1 MKSGFVSV
9 IGRPNVG
16 KSTLVNSF
24 IGRKIAITSDKP
36 QTTRNNIQGIYHDS
50 DYELI
55 FIDTPGIHKPKN
67 KLGRILNAQAYFTIN
82 DADVILLVMDVT
94 ESLGTGDRFVINKLK
109 TIDKP
114 VILILNKIDRIQKEE
129 ILKKIDEYKDL
140 FNFAEI
146 VPVSALK
153 NDNIELLI
161 NIIKK
166 YITDT
171 MKYYDDDQVTDKTK
185 EFIISEYIRE
195 KILDLTNDE
204 VPHLVTCLVESIK
217 DNNYICEIDALIIV
231 ERESL
236 KKIIIGKNGSMIKEI
251 GTRSRIDIEKLV
263 GKKVFLK
270 LFVKVVSNWRDK
282 EKYLIEFGFKGNQ

>member
-1 MKSGFVSV
+1 MKSGFISV

-24 IGRKIAITSDKP
+24 IGKHIAITSDKP
-36 QTTRNNIQGIYHDS
+36 QTTRNNIQGIYHDP

-67 KLGRILNAQAYFTIN
+67 KLGRILNSQAYFTIS
-82 DADVILLVMDVT
+82 DADVVLLVMDVT
-94 ESLGTGDRFVINKLK
+94 ERLGTGDRFVIDKLK

-114 VILILNKIDRIQKEE
+114 VILILNKIDKIPKEE

-140 FNFAEI
+140 FDFNEI

-153 NDNIELLI
+153 HDNLDRLLST
-161 NIIKK
+161 IKK
-166 YITDT
+166 YINDS
-171 MKYYDDDQVTDKTK
+171 MKYYNDDQITDKSR
-185 EFIISEYIRE
+185 EFIIAEYIRE

-204 VPHLVTCLVESIK
+204 VPHLVTCVVEGIK
-217 DNNYICEIDALIIV
+217 ENNYICEIDALIIV

-251 GTRSRIDIEKLV
+251 GTRARIDIEKLV
-263 GKKVFLK
+263 EKKVFLK

-282 EKYLIEFGFKGNQ
+282 EKYLIELGFKSNE